1 MEAAEMQCLRNIC
14 GVRRLDRKRKEEIQR
29 RCSKEVSVNRR
40 GFVMWKGWSKDW
52 SKEYIS

>member
-40 GFVMWKGWSKDW
+40 GFVMWKGWSKEW
-52 SKEYIS
+52 